1 MAKIADLIVS
11 LSADVAQFR
20 SSMEDASTSVRHLG
34 EDFEDAKKKVE
45 HLVEFL
51 ALKEAVKFIKEAADA
66 TEEWAFSIQKL
77 TQLTGQSSESAATFL
92 AVAREEGVS
101 TDVVTTAIGRLSLA
115 LAGHPQKFQQLGIAI
130 RDARGQLL
138 PMQQILAN
146 TTKGLDQFKIGA
158 DRDAAAATI
167 LGKGFAG
174 LLPDL
179 QRLAPELTGPN
190 WEKARQLI
198 EGLGLAIDK
207 DGIAKAR
214 DWEKAQ
220 ADLGLAFLGIQNQ
233 IGQALLPDIQKLSE
247 KITELVR
254 DGSIKRWAEE
264 AAAGFRA
271 FASAGEDLNRTIQE
285 VIASSKIA
293 HGDVVEGLS
302 IPPNLEGESVAQLQ
316 TGLEN
321 KLATAARLRKEIA
334 AGGAETDFRVGGLK
348 VADLDKV
355 NETLNQT
362 LFEIKEYQTA
372 IESLTAKSFIGPI
385 RPPGFATDKGDEDS
399 PTGTKGFTPPPS
411 KAAES
416 AAEKFAKLTL
426 ELTAQRAEQDALSEA
441 WKRGGVEAQGITDR
455 FDAFKASLALGKEN
469 TDAQRAAIDKL
480 SLSVKN
486 AAEQAKLNEQV
497 SKFSVTATDQ
507 IQFQKDLS
515 AAYAASGT
523 AVESITAK
531 EKAHQAVLALGLN
544 ATQAA
549 KSAVEALSL
558 AESKATDDAKRVE
571 TLAKSSELLQENT
584 DYQNRLTEAYKEGG
598 RAVIAIT
605 DQEKAYQAALALGKN
620 ATAEQIAQV
629 EQLSLANSAATRA
642 TAQAQTANQDLI
654 GSLKEAG
661 GAFETAFTSALKP
674 GSDMLALLKSL
685 GEQLEDI
692 VLKATIFKPLEREL
706 DSFLNGT
713 NSTGSGSTGGT
724 GIAGAIAK
732 LFSGSSSA
740 PSGAQ
745 PNGGTAQGP
754 DFTSLITNGF
764 EDSGTALTD
773 IMGKAFQ
780 DDGTQTQVS
789 TTFGQAF
796 QSNQG
801 LLSNLFGA
809 IFSSIGSLFSSGA
822 GSSGGG
828 FLSGLL
834 SSGAGAAAGAAAS
847 SVRAPSTNLGNPV
860 SSSSFRPPDV
870 RGSAASAAP
879 EVHIHGVT
887 NPEKAT
893 VNHKQKATG
902 GYDIEVYLADSVAK
916 NIRSGG
922 KIAQAQ
928 RDTFGN
934 SRVAIQ
940 R

>member
-20 SSMEDASTSVRHLG
+20 TSMADSAQSVKTLG
-34 EDFEDAKKKVE
+34 ESFEDAKKKVGE
-45 HLVEFL
+45 LVEFL
-51 ALKEAVKFIKEAADA
+51 AVAEGVKFIKEAVDA

-77 TQLTGQSSESAATFL
+77 TQLTGQSSESAATFA

-101 TDVVTTAIGRLSLA
+101 TDVVTTAISRLSLA
-115 LAGHPQKFQQLGIAI
+115 LATHPQKFKELGIAV
-130 RDARGQLL
+130 RDAQGQLL

-146 TTKGLDQFKIGA
+146 TTKGLDEFKVGA
-158 DRDAAAATI
+158 DRDAAASLL
-167 LGKGFAG
+167 LGKGFAN

-198 EGLGLAIDK
+198 EGLGLAIDEH
-207 DGIAKAR
+207 GIAKAR
-214 DWEKAQ
+214 EWEKAE
-220 ADLGLAFLGIQNQ
+220 ADLGLAFLAIQNQ
-233 IGQALLPDIQKLSE
+233 IGQALLPLLTNLGTGIARLAS
-247 KITELVR
+247 
-254 DGSIKRWAEE
+254 DGSLKKWANE
-264 AAAGFRA
+264 AGAAITGLTIDLAELADFFVSHNQIFGSILAIAGGAAVFEAPTVAGRAAGFA
-271 FASAGEDLNRTIQE
+271 ALAAGWKATGDGADEASAKSHE
-285 VIASSKIA
+285 A
-293 HGDVVEGLS
+293 
-302 IPPNLEGESVAQLQ
+302 LQ
-316 TGLEN
+316 
-321 KLATAARLRKEIA
+321 KMI
-334 AGGAETDFRVGGLK
+334 
-348 VADLDKV
+348 ADLKGV
-355 NETLNQT
+355 QAS
-362 LFEIKEYQTA
+362 FEPVQAAFTA
-372 IESLTAKSFIGPI
+372 LSAHVPVGPTSDSVTSAI
-385 RPPGFATDKGDEDS
+385 TGKPDTD
-399 PTGTKGFTPPPS
+399 GTKTFTPPPTA
-411 KAAES
+411 AAES
-416 AAEKFAKLTL
+416 AAEKFQKLTT

-455 FDAFKASLALGKEN
+455 FDAFKASLALGKDN

-507 IQFQKDLS
+507 VQFQKDLS
-515 AAYAASGT
+515 AAYAAGGV

-558 AESKATDDAKRVE
+558 AESQATNDAKRTE

-584 DYQNRLTEAYKEGG
+584 AYQGRLTEAYREGG
-598 RAVIAIT
+598 RSVLAIE
-605 DQEKAYQAALALGKN
+605 DSEKAYQAVLALGKN

-629 EQLSLANSAATRA
+629 TQLSLANSAATRL
-642 TAQAQTANQDLI
+642 TAQAATANQDLI

-745 PNGGTAQGP
+745 PNGGTVQGP

-809 IFSSIGSLFSSGA
+809 IFSSIESLFSSGA

-828 FLSGLL
+828 FLSGLF